1 MGVVTAFLL
10 AIYLSLPL
18 ALSPVGK
25 TGAMYDA
32 AAHRLEARG
41 AAAADPRTPSADVAR
56 VKAERQA
63 RADAAHK
70 LQKALSALGDRSDDA
85 AMKKLLDAAIASNL
99 DYGADGSVS
108 LTLAIST
115 DGLTLTSA
123 K

>member
-1 MGVVTAFLL
+1 MGMIAAWL
-10 AIYLSLPL
+10 AVALPL
-18 ALSPVGK
+18 AMTPVGK
-25 TGAMYDA
+25 TGASYDA

-70 LQKALSALGDRSDDA
+70 LQKALSALGDRSDEVA
-85 AMKKLLDAAIASNL
+85 VRKLLDGATASGI

-108 LTLAIST
+108 LTLSVST
-115 DGLTLTSA
+115 EGLTLSA